1 MNFTPMPLSI
11 GSIIALVVLVLAIV
25 FWAVG
30 TLPVIIAA
38 LIAALAIARLL

>member
-1 MNFTPMPLSI
+1 MPLSI

-25 FWAVG
+25 VWAVG